1 LTQPKDRHKGLAY
14 PCPLFNT
21 PAPRPPAVSASIFIS
36 PARRFPHY
44 QKSSASPSRQINSPA
59 AQRRPTGPQQSPRPL
74 PSQLDRQAGT
84 LSPPRAFPHSALDS
98 TPELPASLPSPSP
111 LDFRLVPTI
120 YILGLLAPFTLV
132 VTQSFN
138 HPIVSSGPDTSRSA
152 ADQLLR
158 ADPTSR
164 HSNCTQTKK
173 QLCFDLGLLADS

>member
-1 LTQPKDRHKGLAY
+1 MTQPKDRHKDLAY

-21 PAPRPPAVSASIFIS
+21 PCAQAPAVSASIFHFPCQAVS
-36 PARRFPHY
+36 TLSEKQRFSVKPN
-44 QKSSASPSRQINSPA
+44 QQPC
-59 AQRRPTGPQQSPRPL
+59 RPKAHRL

-84 LSPPRAFPHSALDS
+84 LSPPRAFPHSVFDS

-158 ADPTSR
+158 ADPTS
-164 HSNCTQTKK
+164 
-173 QLCFDLGLLADS
+173 